1 MRKTWKAALGF
12 SVIVFNIG
20 IALSADT
27 DSHTVT
33 VTVNTIN
40 EIAVT
45 GGNLLL
51 TINTA
56 TAGSEPNNAVDETTG
71 LQWTSNASGKRITI
85 ESDIDSSPGYTL
97 KALAT
102 GVDGGTPEAEVTI
115 SSVAQNY
122 IGGVSTTTGSSTT
135 RYTASAT
142 AAGGT
147 GSDVH
152 TITFTIVDN

>member
-1 MRKTWKAALGF
+1 MKIKWIGAIGF
-12 SVIVFNIG
+12 WIILSYLQFA
-20 IALSADT
+20 IAADT
-27 DSHTVT
+27 DNHTVT

-45 GGNLLL
+45 GGNVLL

-56 TAGSEPNNAVDETTG
+56 TAGSEPTNAADATSG
-71 LQWTSNASGKRITI
+71 LLWTSNASGKKITI
-85 ESDIDSSPGYTL
+85 GTNLASPEYTL

-102 GVDGGTPEAEVTI
+102 GVSGGTAASEVTVSNI
-115 SSVAQNY
+115 SQDF
-122 IGGVSTTTGSSTT
+122 ITGVSTTTGSSST

-142 AAGGT
+142 VEGGA
-147 GSDVH
+147 GSDIH

>member
-1 MRKTWKAALGF
+1 MKNKWKAALGF
-12 SVIVFNIG
+12 SIILFWMGIVM
-20 IALSADT
+20 AADT

-40 EIAVT
+40 EIVVT

-51 TINTA
+51 AINTA
-56 TAGSEPNNAVDETTG
+56 TAGSEPTEVVDATAG
-71 LQWTSNASGKRITI
+71 LQWTSNATGKKITV
-85 ESDIDSSPGYTL
+85 ETDIASAEYTL

-102 GVDGGTPEAEVTI
+102 GVTGGAAASEVTI
-115 SSVAQNY
+115 SSGPQDFITGVA
-122 IGGVSTTTGSSTT
+122 TTTGSSTT

-142 AAGGT
+142 VSDAT
-147 GSDVH
+147 GSEVH